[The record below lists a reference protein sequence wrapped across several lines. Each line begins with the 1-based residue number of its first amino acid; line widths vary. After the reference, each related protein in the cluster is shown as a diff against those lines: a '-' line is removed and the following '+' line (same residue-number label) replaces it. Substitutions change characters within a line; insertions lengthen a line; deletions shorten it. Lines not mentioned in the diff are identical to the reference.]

1 MVCSMSVVGGEME
14 ECVVR
19 YDWGMGW
26 EGGGQLVYDI
36 MSSRLM
42 RKLGYCIGDHQ
53 IRGWI

>member
-1 MVCSMSVVGGEME
+1 MSVAGGEMG

-19 YDWGMGW
+19 YVWGMGW
-26 EGGGQLVYDI
+26 EGGGQWVYDI

-42 RKLGYCIGDHQ
+42 RKLGYCIRDHQ